1 MFQLGRIE
9 KLHDYF
15 SACSRRRE
23 QAVFFYRVAGYSGE
37 VAAFLTQYD
46 QAARTNGVVIEGRIP
61 NPDPKQLDYLAEMMG
76 SDFQLDVGFLTQKL
90 TRWLPRLTGAQREAV
105 VTAMTATLQDLQ
117 AHGKNENMLRN
128 AYIKYMCWLYY
139 KFERILGRLGGDELP
154 KILYDGTVSSYELQ
168 LLVILARAGAD
179 IVLLERA
186 GDAGYLR
193 CDPTSQYAQLY
204 QAPGLT
210 PFPADF
216 SLRQLREQGRQQ
228 AERQKLYGA
237 PAGIAPC
244 TNAWMKT
251 PDVKEILTA
260 VRARGDDPKLFYNA
274 FVVQYGVEDKLLF
287 PSDMVAFYQQL
298 KREGRKVCL
307 ENGRLPP
314 PTPEEIAA
322 VRRRNHQTAE
332 QLAADLAAN
341 LQYPNNQQ
349 LQTLMRQAFLDVVLE
364 EDKAVG
370 GNLNRLLNK
379 AVYLVAWMKR
389 YQKDLFQNWQAPEV
403 GVFLLFGACSGDNE
417 ALFLRLL
424 AKLPVD
430 VLVLLPD
437 LNAPCV
443 LKDPTLLD
451 LHKEHSLPMTDFPVE
466 PSQMRVRTAAY
477 QAEREMDSILYQN
490 TGLYRAKQHQKAEA
504 VTLQTMYEEI
514 GLLWDQELKY
524 RPGFAA
530 EGDMV
535 TVPVLLEKICGIK
548 DGPILPYWLEI
559 KKLVTP
565 ETTLVTKLPW
575 QTGLEANPMK
585 PYATQFLRQGRL
597 QREKIK
603 QHKDYPYG
611 ILRPEI
617 QDYLLDKLQV
627 LLDEKLIA
635 GTYQNGTEYTIVSTI
650 LGLPKD
656 LLRRIQNFDFTKKN
670 PKLII
675 ISTTEETLSLEDS
688 ILVAFLNLVGF
699 DILFFVPTG
708 YQSIEKY
715 FQKPFANEHQLG
727 PYRYDLQVPD
737 FRTLHEGGK
746 SSIRKL
752 FAEGVFKPWDW
763 ILQSPP
769 PARPRRNRTPRP
781 PQSRRRPIPSTTSWP
796 TASRWTRPSPAPRK
810 WTSWPARSRCIT

>member
-76 SDFQLDVGFLTQKL
+76 SDFQLDAGFLTQKL

-251 PDVKEILTA
+251 PDGKEILTA

-403 GVFLLFGACSGDNE
+403 GVFILFGACSGDNE

-443 LKDPTLLD
+443 LKDPALLD

-524 RPGFAA
+524 RPGFSA
-530 EGDMV
+530 EGDTV

-752 FAEGVFKPWDW
+752 FG
-763 ILQSPP
+763 
-769 PARPRRNRTPRP
+769 
-781 PQSRRRPIPSTTSWP
+781 
-796 TASRWTRPSPAPRK
+796 
-810 WTSWPARSRCIT
+810 RSF

>member
-1 MFQLGRIE
+1 MTNGMFQLGRIE

-76 SDFQLDVGFLTQKL
+76 SDFQLDAGFLTQKL

-117 AHGKNENMLRN
+117 AHGKNDNMLRN

-204 QAPGLT
+204 QVSGLM

-244 TNAWMKT
+244 TNAWMKA

-314 PTPEEIAA
+314 PTPEEITA

-403 GVFLLFGACSGDNE
+403 GVFILFGACSGDNE

-443 LKDPTLLD
+443 LKDPALLD
-451 LHKEHSLPMTDFPVE
+451 LHKEQSLPMTDFPVE

-490 TGLYRAKQHQKAEA
+490 TGLYRARQHQKAEA

-530 EGDMV
+530 EGDTV

-548 DGPILPYWLEI
+548 DGPILPYWLDF

-670 PKLII
+670 PKLIL

-752 FAEGVFKPWDW
+752 FG
-763 ILQSPP
+763 
-769 PARPRRNRTPRP
+769 
-781 PQSRRRPIPSTTSWP
+781 
-796 TASRWTRPSPAPRK
+796 
-810 WTSWPARSRCIT
+810 RSF

>member
-1 MFQLGRIE
+1 MKAEERNGILYPVKVSKVNRMTNGMFQLGRIE

-76 SDFQLDVGFLTQKL
+76 SDFQLDAGFLTQKL

-204 QAPGLT
+204 QVSGLM

-244 TNAWMKT
+244 TNAWMKA

-260 VRARGDDPKLFYNA
+260 VRSRGDDPKLFYNA

-332 QLAADLAAN
+332 QLAEDLAAN

-443 LKDPTLLD
+443 LKDPALLD

-530 EGDMV
+530 EGDTV
-535 TVPVLLEKICGIK
+535 TVPVLLEKICGMK

-650 LGLPKD
+650 LGLTKD

-752 FAEGVFKPWDW
+752 FG
-763 ILQSPP
+763 
-769 PARPRRNRTPRP
+769 
-781 PQSRRRPIPSTTSWP
+781 
-796 TASRWTRPSPAPRK
+796 
-810 WTSWPARSRCIT
+810 RSF

>member
-76 SDFQLDVGFLTQKL
+76 SDFQLDAGFLTQKL

-251 PDVKEILTA
+251 PDGKEILTA

-332 QLAADLAAN
+332 QLSADLAAN

-364 EDKAVG
+364 EDKTVG

-403 GVFLLFGACSGDNE
+403 GVFILFGACSGDNE

-443 LKDPTLLD
+443 LKDPALLD

-530 EGDMV
+530 EGDTV

-752 FAEGVFKPWDW
+752 FG
-763 ILQSPP
+763 
-769 PARPRRNRTPRP
+769 
-781 PQSRRRPIPSTTSWP
+781 
-796 TASRWTRPSPAPRK
+796 
-810 WTSWPARSRCIT
+810 RSF

>member
-76 SDFQLDVGFLTQKL
+76 SDFQLDAGFLTQKL
-90 TRWLPRLTGAQREAV
+90 TRWLPRLTGTQREAV

-128 AYIKYMCWLYY
+128 AYTKYMCWLYY

-244 TNAWMKT
+244 TNAWMKA
-251 PDVKEILTA
+251 PDGKEILTA

-403 GVFLLFGACSGDNE
+403 GVFILFGACSGDNE

-443 LKDPTLLD
+443 LKDPALLD

-490 TGLYRAKQHQKAEA
+490 TGLYRARQHQKAEA

-530 EGDMV
+530 EGDTV

-699 DILFFVPTG
+699 DLLFFVPTG

-752 FAEGVFKPWDW
+752 FG
-763 ILQSPP
+763 
-769 PARPRRNRTPRP
+769 
-781 PQSRRRPIPSTTSWP
+781 
-796 TASRWTRPSPAPRK
+796 
-810 WTSWPARSRCIT
+810 RSF

>member
-76 SDFQLDVGFLTQKL
+76 SDFQLDAGFLTQKL
-90 TRWLPRLTGAQREAV
+90 TRWLPRLTGTQREAV

-193 CDPTSQYAQLY
+193 CDPTSQYARLY
-204 QAPGLT
+204 QPPGLT

-251 PDVKEILTA
+251 PDGKEILTA

-364 EDKAVG
+364 EDKTVG

-403 GVFLLFGACSGDNE
+403 GVFILFGACSGDNE

-443 LKDPTLLD
+443 LKDPALLD

-530 EGDMV
+530 EGDTV

-752 FAEGVFKPWDW
+752 FG
-763 ILQSPP
+763 
-769 PARPRRNRTPRP
+769 
-781 PQSRRRPIPSTTSWP
+781 
-796 TASRWTRPSPAPRK
+796 
-810 WTSWPARSRCIT
+810 RSF

>member
-61 NPDPKQLDYLAEMMG
+61 KPDPKQLDYLAEMMG
-76 SDFQLDVGFLTQKL
+76 SDFQLDAGFLTQKL

-154 KILYDGTVSSYELQ
+154 KILYDGTVSNYELQ

-193 CDPTSQYAQLY
+193 CDPTSQYARLY

-210 PFPADF
+210 TFPADF

-244 TNAWMKT
+244 TNAWMKA
-251 PDVKEILTA
+251 PDGKEILTA

-443 LKDPTLLD
+443 LKDPALLD

-530 EGDMV
+530 EGDTV

-559 KKLVTP
+559 KKLVSP

-752 FAEGVFKPWDW
+752 FG
-763 ILQSPP
+763 
-769 PARPRRNRTPRP
+769 
-781 PQSRRRPIPSTTSWP
+781 
-796 TASRWTRPSPAPRK
+796 
-810 WTSWPARSRCIT
+810 RSF

>member
-1 MFQLGRIE
+1 MKAEERNGILYPVKVSKVNRMTNGMFQLGRIE

-76 SDFQLDVGFLTQKL
+76 SDFQLDAGFLTQKL
-90 TRWLPRLTGAQREAV
+90 TRWLPRLTGTQREAV

-443 LKDPTLLD
+443 LKDPALLD

-530 EGDMV
+530 EGDTV

-656 LLRRIQNFDFTKKN
+656 LLRHIQNFDFTKKN

-752 FAEGVFKPWDW
+752 FG
-763 ILQSPP
+763 
-769 PARPRRNRTPRP
+769 
-781 PQSRRRPIPSTTSWP
+781 
-796 TASRWTRPSPAPRK
+796 
-810 WTSWPARSRCIT
+810 RSF

>member
-76 SDFQLDVGFLTQKL
+76 SDFQLDAGFLTQKL

-179 IVLLERA
+179 VVLLERA

-244 TNAWMKT
+244 TNAWMKA

-403 GVFLLFGACSGDNE
+403 GVFILFGACSGDNE

-443 LKDPTLLD
+443 LKDPALLD

-490 TGLYRAKQHQKAEA
+490 TGLYRARQHQKAEA

-530 EGDMV
+530 EGDTV
-535 TVPVLLEKICGIK
+535 TVPVLLEKICGMK

-752 FAEGVFKPWDW
+752 FG
-763 ILQSPP
+763 
-769 PARPRRNRTPRP
+769 
-781 PQSRRRPIPSTTSWP
+781 
-796 TASRWTRPSPAPRK
+796 
-810 WTSWPARSRCIT
+810 RSF

>member
-1 MFQLGRIE
+1 MTNGMFQLGRIE

-23 QAVFFYRVAGYSGE
+23 QAVFFYRMAGYSGE

-76 SDFQLDVGFLTQKL
+76 SDFQLDASFLTQKL

-186 GDAGYLR
+186 GDESYLR

-210 PFPADF
+210 SFPADF

-244 TNAWMKT
+244 TNAWMKA

-364 EDKAVG
+364 EDKTVG

-389 YQKDLFQNWQAPEV
+389 YQKELFQNWRAPEV
-403 GVFLLFGACSGDNE
+403 GVFILFGACSGDNE

-443 LKDPTLLD
+443 LKDPALLD

-530 EGDMV
+530 EGDTV

-727 PYRYDLQVPD
+727 PYRYDLRVPD
-737 FRTLHEGGK
+737 FQTLHEGGK

-752 FAEGVFKPWDW
+752 FG
-763 ILQSPP
+763 
-769 PARPRRNRTPRP
+769 
-781 PQSRRRPIPSTTSWP
+781 
-796 TASRWTRPSPAPRK
+796 
-810 WTSWPARSRCIT
+810 RSF

>member
-76 SDFQLDVGFLTQKL
+76 SDFQLDAGFLTQKL

-154 KILYDGTVSSYELQ
+154 KILYDGTVSNYELQ

-193 CDPTSQYAQLY
+193 CDPTSQYARLY

-210 PFPADF
+210 TFPADF

-403 GVFLLFGACSGDNE
+403 GVFILFGACSGDNE

-443 LKDPTLLD
+443 LKDPALLD

-530 EGDMV
+530 EGDTV

-752 FAEGVFKPWDW
+752 FG
-763 ILQSPP
+763 
-769 PARPRRNRTPRP
+769 
-781 PQSRRRPIPSTTSWP
+781 
-796 TASRWTRPSPAPRK
+796 
-810 WTSWPARSRCIT
+810 RSF

>member
-76 SDFQLDVGFLTQKL
+76 SDFQLDAGFLTQKL
-90 TRWLPRLTGAQREAV
+90 THWLPRLTGAQREAV

-244 TNAWMKT
+244 TNAWMKA
-251 PDVKEILTA
+251 PDGKEILTA

-364 EDKAVG
+364 EDKTVG

-403 GVFLLFGACSGDNE
+403 GVFILFGACSGDNE

-443 LKDPTLLD
+443 LKDPALLD

-490 TGLYRAKQHQKAEA
+490 TGLYRARQHQKAEA

-530 EGDMV
+530 EGDTV
-535 TVPVLLEKICGIK
+535 TVPVLLEKICGMK

-752 FAEGVFKPWDW
+752 FG
-763 ILQSPP
+763 
-769 PARPRRNRTPRP
+769 
-781 PQSRRRPIPSTTSWP
+781 
-796 TASRWTRPSPAPRK
+796 
-810 WTSWPARSRCIT
+810 RSF

>member
-37 VAAFLTQYD
+37 VAVFLTQYD

-76 SDFQLDVGFLTQKL
+76 SDFQLDASFLTQKL

-244 TNAWMKT
+244 TNAWMKA
-251 PDVKEILTA
+251 PDGKEILTA

-370 GNLNRLLNK
+370 RNLNRLLNK

-403 GVFLLFGACSGDNE
+403 GVFILFGACSGDNE

-443 LKDPTLLD
+443 LKDPALLD

-530 EGDMV
+530 EGDTV

-548 DGPILPYWLEI
+548 DGPILPYWLDI

-575 QTGLEANPMK
+575 QTGLESNPMK

-752 FAEGVFKPWDW
+752 FG
-763 ILQSPP
+763 
-769 PARPRRNRTPRP
+769 
-781 PQSRRRPIPSTTSWP
+781 
-796 TASRWTRPSPAPRK
+796 
-810 WTSWPARSRCIT
+810 RSF

>member
-46 QAARTNGVVIEGRIP
+46 QAARANGVVIEGRIP

-76 SDFQLDVGFLTQKL
+76 SDFQLDAGFLTQKL

-105 VTAMTATLQDLQ
+105 MTAMTATLQDLQ

-179 IVLLERA
+179 IVLLERT

-244 TNAWMKT
+244 TNAWMKA
-251 PDVKEILTA
+251 PDGKEILTA

-403 GVFLLFGACSGDNE
+403 GVFILFGACSGDNE

-443 LKDPTLLD
+443 LKDPALLD

-477 QAEREMDSILYQN
+477 QAEREMDSILYQD

-530 EGDMV
+530 EGDTV

-548 DGPILPYWLEI
+548 DGPILPYWLDI

-752 FAEGVFKPWDW
+752 FG
-763 ILQSPP
+763 
-769 PARPRRNRTPRP
+769 
-781 PQSRRRPIPSTTSWP
+781 
-796 TASRWTRPSPAPRK
+796 
-810 WTSWPARSRCIT
+810 RSF

>member
-76 SDFQLDVGFLTQKL
+76 SDFQLDAGFLTQKL

-244 TNAWMKT
+244 TNAWMKA

-443 LKDPTLLD
+443 LKDPALLD

-524 RPGFAA
+524 RPGFVA
-530 EGDMV
+530 EGDTV

-752 FAEGVFKPWDW
+752 FG
-763 ILQSPP
+763 
-769 PARPRRNRTPRP
+769 
-781 PQSRRRPIPSTTSWP
+781 
-796 TASRWTRPSPAPRK
+796 
-810 WTSWPARSRCIT
+810 RSF

>member
-76 SDFQLDVGFLTQKL
+76 SDFQLDAGFLTQKL
-90 TRWLPRLTGAQREAV
+90 TRWLPRLTGTQREAV

-139 KFERILGRLGGDELP
+139 KFECILGRLGGDELP

-193 CDPTSQYAQLY
+193 CDPTSQYARLY

-251 PDVKEILTA
+251 PDGKEILTA

-364 EDKAVG
+364 EDKTVG

-403 GVFLLFGACSGDNE
+403 GVFILFGACSGDNE

-443 LKDPTLLD
+443 LKDPALLD

-530 EGDMV
+530 EGDTV

-752 FAEGVFKPWDW
+752 FG
-763 ILQSPP
+763 
-769 PARPRRNRTPRP
+769 
-781 PQSRRRPIPSTTSWP
+781 
-796 TASRWTRPSPAPRK
+796 
-810 WTSWPARSRCIT
+810 RSF

>member
-76 SDFQLDVGFLTQKL
+76 SDFQLDAGFLTQKL

-244 TNAWMKT
+244 TNAWMKA

-443 LKDPTLLD
+443 LKDPALLD
-451 LHKEHSLPMTDFPVE
+451 LHREHSLPMTDFPVE

-490 TGLYRAKQHQKAEA
+490 TGLYRAKQHQKAET

-530 EGDMV
+530 EGDTV

-548 DGPILPYWLEI
+548 DGPILPYWLDI

-752 FAEGVFKPWDW
+752 FG
-763 ILQSPP
+763 
-769 PARPRRNRTPRP
+769 
-781 PQSRRRPIPSTTSWP
+781 
-796 TASRWTRPSPAPRK
+796 
-810 WTSWPARSRCIT
+810 RSF

>member
-1 MFQLGRIE
+1 MKAEERNGILYPVKVSKVNRMTNGMFQLGRIE

-76 SDFQLDVGFLTQKL
+76 SDFQLDAGFLTQKL

-244 TNAWMKT
+244 TNAWMKA

-364 EDKAVG
+364 EDKTVG

-443 LKDPTLLD
+443 LKDPALLD

-530 EGDMV
+530 EGDTV

-548 DGPILPYWLEI
+548 DGPILPYWLDI

-752 FAEGVFKPWDW
+752 FG
-763 ILQSPP
+763 
-769 PARPRRNRTPRP
+769 
-781 PQSRRRPIPSTTSWP
+781 
-796 TASRWTRPSPAPRK
+796 
-810 WTSWPARSRCIT
+810 RSF

>member
-76 SDFQLDVGFLTQKL
+76 SDFQLDAGFLTQKL
-90 TRWLPRLTGAQREAV
+90 TRWLPRLTGTQREAV

-244 TNAWMKT
+244 TNAWMKA

-364 EDKAVG
+364 EDKTVG

-443 LKDPTLLD
+443 LKDPALLD

-530 EGDMV
+530 EGDTV

-727 PYRYDLQVPD
+727 PYRYDLRVPD

-752 FAEGVFKPWDW
+752 FG
-763 ILQSPP
+763 
-769 PARPRRNRTPRP
+769 
-781 PQSRRRPIPSTTSWP
+781 
-796 TASRWTRPSPAPRK
+796 
-810 WTSWPARSRCIT
+810 RSF

>member
-46 QAARTNGVVIEGRIP
+46 LAARTNGVVIEGRIP

-76 SDFQLDVGFLTQKL
+76 SDFQLDAGFLTQKL
-90 TRWLPRLTGAQREAV
+90 TRWLPRLTGVQREAV

-244 TNAWMKT
+244 TNAWMKA
-251 PDVKEILTA
+251 PDGKEILTA

-443 LKDPTLLD
+443 LKDPALLD
-451 LHKEHSLPMTDFPVE
+451 LHKEQSLPMTDFPVE

-490 TGLYRAKQHQKAEA
+490 TGLYRARQHQKAEA

-752 FAEGVFKPWDW
+752 FG
-763 ILQSPP
+763 
-769 PARPRRNRTPRP
+769 
-781 PQSRRRPIPSTTSWP
+781 
-796 TASRWTRPSPAPRK
+796 
-810 WTSWPARSRCIT
+810 RSF

>member
-76 SDFQLDVGFLTQKL
+76 SDFQLDAGFLTQKL

-210 PFPADF
+210 PFSADF

-251 PDVKEILTA
+251 PDGKEILTA

-307 ENGRLPP
+307 ENSRLPP

-403 GVFLLFGACSGDNE
+403 GVFILFGACSGDNE

-443 LKDPTLLD
+443 LKDPALLD

-530 EGDMV
+530 EGDTV

-617 QDYLLDKLQV
+617 QDYLLDKLQI

-752 FAEGVFKPWDW
+752 FG
-763 ILQSPP
+763 
-769 PARPRRNRTPRP
+769 
-781 PQSRRRPIPSTTSWP
+781 
-796 TASRWTRPSPAPRK
+796 
-810 WTSWPARSRCIT
+810 RSF

>member
-76 SDFQLDVGFLTQKL
+76 SDFQLDAGFLTQKL

-244 TNAWMKT
+244 TNAWMKA

-403 GVFLLFGACSGDNE
+403 GVFILFGACSGDNE

-443 LKDPTLLD
+443 LKDPALLD

-490 TGLYRAKQHQKAEA
+490 TGLYRAKQHQKAET

-530 EGDMV
+530 EGDTV

-752 FAEGVFKPWDW
+752 FG
-763 ILQSPP
+763 
-769 PARPRRNRTPRP
+769 
-781 PQSRRRPIPSTTSWP
+781 
-796 TASRWTRPSPAPRK
+796 
-810 WTSWPARSRCIT
+810 RSF

>member
-61 NPDPKQLDYLAEMMG
+61 NPDPKQLGYLAEMMG
-76 SDFQLDVGFLTQKL
+76 SDFQLDAGFLTQKL

-244 TNAWMKT
+244 TNAWMKA
-251 PDVKEILTA
+251 PDGKEILTA

-389 YQKDLFQNWQAPEV
+389 YQKELFQNWRAPEV
-403 GVFLLFGACSGDNE
+403 GVFILFGACSGDNE

-443 LKDPTLLD
+443 LKDPALLD

-530 EGDMV
+530 EGDTV
-535 TVPVLLEKICGIK
+535 TVPVLLEKICGMK

-752 FAEGVFKPWDW
+752 FG
-763 ILQSPP
+763 
-769 PARPRRNRTPRP
+769 
-781 PQSRRRPIPSTTSWP
+781 
-796 TASRWTRPSPAPRK
+796 
-810 WTSWPARSRCIT
+810 RSF

>member
-244 TNAWMKT
+244 TNAWMKA
-251 PDVKEILTA
+251 PDGKEILTA

-364 EDKAVG
+364 ENKTVG

-443 LKDPTLLD
+443 LKDPALLD

-530 EGDMV
+530 EGDTV

-752 FAEGVFKPWDW
+752 FG
-763 ILQSPP
+763 
-769 PARPRRNRTPRP
+769 
-781 PQSRRRPIPSTTSWP
+781 
-796 TASRWTRPSPAPRK
+796 
-810 WTSWPARSRCIT
+810 RSF

>member
-76 SDFQLDVGFLTQKL
+76 SDFQLDAGFLTQKL
-90 TRWLPRLTGAQREAV
+90 TRWLPRLTGTQREAV

-244 TNAWMKT
+244 TNAWMKA
-251 PDVKEILTA
+251 PDGKEILTA

-307 ENGRLPP
+307 ENSRLPP

-403 GVFLLFGACSGDNE
+403 GVFILFGACSGDNE

-443 LKDPTLLD
+443 LKDPALLD

-490 TGLYRAKQHQKAEA
+490 TGLYRARQHQKAEA

-530 EGDMV
+530 EGDTV

-548 DGPILPYWLEI
+548 DGPILPYWLDI

-752 FAEGVFKPWDW
+752 FG
-763 ILQSPP
+763 
-769 PARPRRNRTPRP
+769 
-781 PQSRRRPIPSTTSWP
+781 
-796 TASRWTRPSPAPRK
+796 
-810 WTSWPARSRCIT
+810 RSF

>member
-76 SDFQLDVGFLTQKL
+76 SDFQLDAGFLTQKL

-186 GDAGYLR
+186 GDAGYLH

-244 TNAWMKT
+244 TNAWMKA

-403 GVFLLFGACSGDNE
+403 GVFILFGACSGDNE

-443 LKDPTLLD
+443 LKDPALLD

-530 EGDMV
+530 EGDTV
-535 TVPVLLEKICGIK
+535 TLPVLLEKICGIK
-548 DGPILPYWLEI
+548 DGPILPYWLDI

-752 FAEGVFKPWDW
+752 FG
-763 ILQSPP
+763 
-769 PARPRRNRTPRP
+769 
-781 PQSRRRPIPSTTSWP
+781 
-796 TASRWTRPSPAPRK
+796 
-810 WTSWPARSRCIT
+810 RSF

>member
-76 SDFQLDVGFLTQKL
+76 SDFQLDAGFLTQKL
-90 TRWLPRLTGAQREAV
+90 TRWLPRLTGTQREAV

-244 TNAWMKT
+244 TNAWMKA
-251 PDVKEILTA
+251 PDVKETLTA

-443 LKDPTLLD
+443 LKDPALLD
-451 LHKEHSLPMTDFPVE
+451 LHKEQSLPMTDFPVE

-530 EGDMV
+530 EGDTV

-752 FAEGVFKPWDW
+752 FG
-763 ILQSPP
+763 
-769 PARPRRNRTPRP
+769 
-781 PQSRRRPIPSTTSWP
+781 
-796 TASRWTRPSPAPRK
+796 
-810 WTSWPARSRCIT
+810 RSF

>member
-76 SDFQLDVGFLTQKL
+76 SDFQLDAGFLTQKL
-90 TRWLPRLTGAQREAV
+90 TRWLPRLTGVQREAV

-186 GDAGYLR
+186 GDEGYLR
-193 CDPTSQYAQLY
+193 CDPTSQYARLY

-251 PDVKEILTA
+251 PDGKEILTA

-349 LQTLMRQAFLDVVLE
+349 LQTLMRRAFLDVVLE

-403 GVFLLFGACSGDNE
+403 GVFILFGACSGDNE

-443 LKDPTLLD
+443 LKDPALLD

-490 TGLYRAKQHQKAEA
+490 TGLYRAKQHQKAET

-530 EGDMV
+530 EGDTV

-752 FAEGVFKPWDW
+752 FG
-763 ILQSPP
+763 
-769 PARPRRNRTPRP
+769 
-781 PQSRRRPIPSTTSWP
+781 
-796 TASRWTRPSPAPRK
+796 
-810 WTSWPARSRCIT
+810 RSF

>member
-76 SDFQLDVGFLTQKL
+76 SDFQLDAGFLTQKL

-168 LLVILARAGAD
+168 LLVIMARAGAD

-204 QAPGLT
+204 QASGLT

-244 TNAWMKT
+244 TNAWMKA
-251 PDVKEILTA
+251 PDGKEILTA

-443 LKDPTLLD
+443 LKDPALLD

-490 TGLYRAKQHQKAEA
+490 TGLYRARQHQKAEA

-530 EGDMV
+530 EGDTV

-752 FAEGVFKPWDW
+752 FG
-763 ILQSPP
+763 
-769 PARPRRNRTPRP
+769 
-781 PQSRRRPIPSTTSWP
+781 
-796 TASRWTRPSPAPRK
+796 
-810 WTSWPARSRCIT
+810 RSF

>member
-1 MFQLGRIE
+1 MKAEERNGILYPVKVSKVNRMTNGMFQLGRIE

-76 SDFQLDVGFLTQKL
+76 SDFQLDAGFLTQKL

-193 CDPTSQYAQLY
+193 CDPTSQYARLY

-244 TNAWMKT
+244 TNAWMKA
-251 PDVKEILTA
+251 PDGKEILTA

-403 GVFLLFGACSGDNE
+403 GVFILFGACSGDNE

-443 LKDPTLLD
+443 LKDPALLD

-490 TGLYRAKQHQKAEA
+490 TGLYRAKQHQKAET

-530 EGDMV
+530 EGDTV

-575 QTGLEANPMK
+575 QTGLETNPMK

-752 FAEGVFKPWDW
+752 FG
-763 ILQSPP
+763 
-769 PARPRRNRTPRP
+769 
-781 PQSRRRPIPSTTSWP
+781 
-796 TASRWTRPSPAPRK
+796 
-810 WTSWPARSRCIT
+810 RSF

>member
-23 QAVFFYRVAGYSGE
+23 QAVFFYRMAGYSGE

-76 SDFQLDVGFLTQKL
+76 SDFQLDAGFLTQKL
-90 TRWLPRLTGAQREAV
+90 TRWLPRLTGTQREAV

-210 PFPADF
+210 TFPADF

-244 TNAWMKT
+244 TNAWMKA

-403 GVFLLFGACSGDNE
+403 GVFILFGACSGDNE

-443 LKDPTLLD
+443 LKDPALLD

-530 EGDMV
+530 EGDTV

-752 FAEGVFKPWDW
+752 FG
-763 ILQSPP
+763 
-769 PARPRRNRTPRP
+769 
-781 PQSRRRPIPSTTSWP
+781 
-796 TASRWTRPSPAPRK
+796 
-810 WTSWPARSRCIT
+810 RSF

>member
-23 QAVFFYRVAGYSGE
+23 QAVFFYRVAGYSAE

-204 QAPGLT
+204 PAPGLT

-251 PDVKEILTA
+251 PDVIEILTA

-403 GVFLLFGACSGDNE
+403 GVFILFGACSGDNE

-443 LKDPTLLD
+443 LKDPALLD

-490 TGLYRAKQHQKAEA
+490 TGLYRARQHQKAEA

-530 EGDMV
+530 EGDTV

-752 FAEGVFKPWDW
+752 FG
-763 ILQSPP
+763 
-769 PARPRRNRTPRP
+769 
-781 PQSRRRPIPSTTSWP
+781 
-796 TASRWTRPSPAPRK
+796 
-810 WTSWPARSRCIT
+810 RSF

>member
-76 SDFQLDVGFLTQKL
+76 SDFQLDAGFLTQKL
-90 TRWLPRLTGAQREAV
+90 TRWLPRLTGTQREAV

-244 TNAWMKT
+244 TNAWMKA
-251 PDVKEILTA
+251 PDGKEILTA

-403 GVFLLFGACSGDNE
+403 GVFILFGACSGDNE

-443 LKDPTLLD
+443 LKDPALLD

-530 EGDMV
+530 EGDTV
-535 TVPVLLEKICGIK
+535 TVPVLLEKICGMK

-752 FAEGVFKPWDW
+752 FG
-763 ILQSPP
+763 
-769 PARPRRNRTPRP
+769 
-781 PQSRRRPIPSTTSWP
+781 
-796 TASRWTRPSPAPRK
+796 
-810 WTSWPARSRCIT
+810 RSF

>member
-76 SDFQLDVGFLTQKL
+76 SDFQLDAGFLTQKL

-443 LKDPTLLD
+443 LKDPALLD

-530 EGDMV
+530 EGDTV

-548 DGPILPYWLEI
+548 DGPILPYWLDI

-752 FAEGVFKPWDW
+752 FG
-763 ILQSPP
+763 
-769 PARPRRNRTPRP
+769 
-781 PQSRRRPIPSTTSWP
+781 
-796 TASRWTRPSPAPRK
+796 
-810 WTSWPARSRCIT
+810 RSF

>member
-1 MFQLGRIE
+1 MKAEERNGILYPVKVSKVNRMTNGMFQLVRIE

-76 SDFQLDVGFLTQKL
+76 SDFQLDAGFLTQKL
-90 TRWLPRLTGAQREAV
+90 TSWLPRLTGAQREAV

-244 TNAWMKT
+244 TNAWMKA
-251 PDVKEILTA
+251 PDGKEILTA

-443 LKDPTLLD
+443 LKDPALLD

-490 TGLYRAKQHQKAEA
+490 TGLYRAKQHQKAET

-530 EGDMV
+530 EGDTV

-752 FAEGVFKPWDW
+752 FG
-763 ILQSPP
+763 
-769 PARPRRNRTPRP
+769 
-781 PQSRRRPIPSTTSWP
+781 
-796 TASRWTRPSPAPRK
+796 
-810 WTSWPARSRCIT
+810 RSF

>member
-76 SDFQLDVGFLTQKL
+76 SDFQLDAGFLTQKL

-210 PFPADF
+210 PFPEDF

-251 PDVKEILTA
+251 PDGKEILTA

-403 GVFLLFGACSGDNE
+403 GVFILFGACSGDNE

-443 LKDPTLLD
+443 LKDPALLD

-490 TGLYRAKQHQKAEA
+490 TGLYRARQHQKAEA

-530 EGDMV
+530 EGDTV

-752 FAEGVFKPWDW
+752 FG
-763 ILQSPP
+763 
-769 PARPRRNRTPRP
+769 
-781 PQSRRRPIPSTTSWP
+781 
-796 TASRWTRPSPAPRK
+796 
-810 WTSWPARSRCIT
+810 RSF

>member
-76 SDFQLDVGFLTQKL
+76 SDFQLDAGFLTQKL

-244 TNAWMKT
+244 TNAWMKA

-443 LKDPTLLD
+443 LKDPALLD

-530 EGDMV
+530 EGDTV
-535 TVPVLLEKICGIK
+535 TVPVLLEKICGMK
-548 DGPILPYWLEI
+548 DGPILPYWLDI

-727 PYRYDLQVPD
+727 PYRYDLRVPD
-737 FRTLHEGGK
+737 FQTLHEGGK

-752 FAEGVFKPWDW
+752 FG
-763 ILQSPP
+763 
-769 PARPRRNRTPRP
+769 
-781 PQSRRRPIPSTTSWP
+781 
-796 TASRWTRPSPAPRK
+796 
-810 WTSWPARSRCIT
+810 RSF

>member
-1 MFQLGRIE
+1 MTNSMFQLGRIE

-76 SDFQLDVGFLTQKL
+76 SDFQLDAGFLTQKL
-90 TRWLPRLTGAQREAV
+90 TRWLPRLTGTQREAV

-251 PDVKEILTA
+251 PDGKEILTA

-364 EDKAVG
+364 EDKTVG

-403 GVFLLFGACSGDNE
+403 GVFILFGACSGDNE

-443 LKDPTLLD
+443 LKDPALLD

-530 EGDMV
+530 EGDTV

-752 FAEGVFKPWDW
+752 FG
-763 ILQSPP
+763 
-769 PARPRRNRTPRP
+769 
-781 PQSRRRPIPSTTSWP
+781 
-796 TASRWTRPSPAPRK
+796 
-810 WTSWPARSRCIT
+810 RSF

>member
-1 MFQLGRIE
+1 MKAEERNGILYPVKVSKVNRMTNGMFQLGRIE

-76 SDFQLDVGFLTQKL
+76 SDFQLDAGFLTQKL

-251 PDVKEILTA
+251 PDGKEILTA

-443 LKDPTLLD
+443 LKDPALLD

-530 EGDMV
+530 EGDTV

-575 QTGLEANPMK
+575 QTGLETNPMK

-752 FAEGVFKPWDW
+752 FG
-763 ILQSPP
+763 
-769 PARPRRNRTPRP
+769 
-781 PQSRRRPIPSTTSWP
+781 
-796 TASRWTRPSPAPRK
+796 
-810 WTSWPARSRCIT
+810 RSF

>member
-76 SDFQLDVGFLTQKL
+76 SDFQLDAGFLTQKL
-90 TRWLPRLTGAQREAV
+90 TRWLPRLTGTQREAV

-216 SLRQLREQGRQQ
+216 SLHQLREQGRQQ

-244 TNAWMKT
+244 TNAWMKA
-251 PDVKEILTA
+251 PDGKEILTA

-443 LKDPTLLD
+443 LKDPALLD

-490 TGLYRAKQHQKAEA
+490 TGLYRAKQHQKAEV

-530 EGDMV
+530 EGDTV

-548 DGPILPYWLEI
+548 DGPILPYWLDI

-752 FAEGVFKPWDW
+752 FG
-763 ILQSPP
+763 
-769 PARPRRNRTPRP
+769 
-781 PQSRRRPIPSTTSWP
+781 
-796 TASRWTRPSPAPRK
+796 
-810 WTSWPARSRCIT
+810 RSF